1 MYPKSS
7 RFGSRKGSFR
17 QKAAIIA
24 GFSDNGC
31 AKYEANARDGKYKLM
46 FFQELIEKFFDLS
59 YLALDELESLQQ
71 KFELEDG
78 SIEPPPYAN
87 TVGCFV
93 FWFLSL

>member
-1 MYPKSS
+1 
-7 RFGSRKGSFR
+7 
-17 QKAAIIA
+17 
-24 GFSDNGC
+24 
-31 AKYEANARDGKYKLM
+31 M